1 MNVDLHVLHSYAI
14 KLKCFYTN
22 KCNTAIPKKQIH
34 KLSNQMSTH
43 KTNANANI
51 NFDGIHVSKGFVRGL
66 QGQVLRLEQ
75 NQQSLIQ
82 QLEHANRLATEY
94 HASAVSWQQKYD
106 AALDENENTR
116 QALERE
122 TLLRMSRESELEHF
136 KNLLQ
141 EQLAI
146 SSSSSSRSRSHT
158 PSPNP
163 PRYYSQQYQDQYPN
177 NDNTMSPVSVASND
191 YQEDNDSEN
200 ENEHDSDSDSYDS
213 SYCGEFCHYPREYNW
228 EREAR
233 EARGQDQ
240 DQEYYEDGDEGE
252 DQNQEYYEDGDEEEE
267 QEQDQNQ
274 EYDEGNDAYSQS
286 SRTTDCSGD
295 PICHSDS
302 D

>member
-34 KLSNQMSTH
+34 KLSNQMSIP
-43 KTNANANI
+43 NNI

-66 QGQVLRLEQ
+66 QGQVLKLEQ
-75 NQQSLIQ
+75 NQQLLIQ

-191 YQEDNDSEN
+191 YQE
-200 ENEHDSDSDSYDS
+200 
-213 SYCGEFCHYPREYNW
+213 
-228 EREAR
+228 
-233 EARGQDQ
+233 
-240 DQEYYEDGDEGE
+240 E
-252 DQNQEYYEDGDEEEE
+252 DQNQEYYEDGEEE
-267 QEQDQNQ
+267 QHQHQHQNQ

-286 SRTTDCSGD
+286 SRTTNCSGD

>member
-43 KTNANANI
+43 KTNTTPT

-146 SSSSSSRSRSHT
+146 SSSSSSQTRSHT

-213 SYCGEFCHYPREYNW
+213 SYCGEFGYHP
-228 EREAR
+228 REAR
-233 EARGQDQ
+233 EAREARAQ
-240 DQEYYEDGDEGE
+240 GE
-252 DQNQEYYEDGDEEEE
+252 DQNQEYYEDGDEEED
-267 QEQDQNQ
+267 QDQNQNQ

-286 SRTTDCSGD
+286 SRTTNCSGD